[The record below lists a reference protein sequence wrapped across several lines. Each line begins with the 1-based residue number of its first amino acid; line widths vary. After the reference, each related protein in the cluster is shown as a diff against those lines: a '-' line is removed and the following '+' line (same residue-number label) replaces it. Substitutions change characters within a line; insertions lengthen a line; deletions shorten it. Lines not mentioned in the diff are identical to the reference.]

1 MAVKNSGGDA
11 VVKSVQV
18 MGAHA
23 VILPLVIYAGL
34 EVSGSHFNPMVTAC
48 FVLAGKLVSH
58 GRLFCEPN
66 THQTLF
72 KKRNGVYK
80 KFLRPSCCAWHG
92 SGYVCA
98 LTSI

>member
-34 EVSGSHFNPMVTAC
+34 EISGSHFNPVVTAC

-58 GRLFCEPN
+58 AEG
-66 THQTLF
+66 QTFSKLSW
-72 KKRNGVYK
+72 KMMYS
-80 KFLRPSCCAWHG
+80 RPV
-92 SGYVCA
+92 SGLSV
-98 LTSI
+98 LLGP